1 MNPMDPH
8 KNKLPEMSTRRLG
21 RPPKAEGKN
30 SRALILEA
38 ALDLFST
45 AGYEAT
51 TVRQIAAQVGV
62 SDPALYGHFK
72 SKAAIREQLFE
83 IHGPRALFTAI
94 EKIDLKQLAAN
105 PREFARVRLHALATR
120 WFEPSEHKFFR
131 FMLMENLKSGIE
143 PALSLAEIQAPMR
156 KKLFELA
163 RWLIATKMAI
173 PAEPNWFVGQFIGP
187 IQALRSEVAFSGEKI
202 DIEQVKKRL
211 DVHLEQFTAV
221 FLPKL

>member
-1 MNPMDPH
+1 MSSTDP
-8 KNKLPEMSTRRLG
+8 KEKRLPEMATRRLG
-21 RPPKAEGKN
+21 RPPKAEGKD
-30 SRALILEA
+30 SRALILAA

-45 AGYEAT
+45 VGYEAT
-51 TVRQIAAQVGV
+51 TVRQIAARVGV

-105 PREFARVRLHALATR
+105 PREFARARLHALAAR
-120 WFEPSEHKFFR
+120 WLEPSEHKFFR

-143 PALSLAEIQAPMR
+143 PALSLAEVQAPMR
-156 KKLFELA
+156 QKLTELA
-163 RWLIATKMAI
+163 CWLIAAKMAI
-173 PAEPNWFVGQFIGP
+173 PAEPDWFVGQFIGP
-187 IQALRSEVAFSGEKI
+187 IQSLRSEVAFSGEKS
-202 DIEQVKKRL
+202 DIEQVKKRM
-211 DVHLEQFTAV
+211 DVHLEQFMAV